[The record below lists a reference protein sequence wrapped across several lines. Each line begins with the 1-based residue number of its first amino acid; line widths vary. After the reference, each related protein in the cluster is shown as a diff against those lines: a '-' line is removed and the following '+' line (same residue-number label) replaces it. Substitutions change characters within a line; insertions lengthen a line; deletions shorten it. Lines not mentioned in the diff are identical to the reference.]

1 MSRIKPP
8 ELHEMTAEQRRVHDK
23 VVAKSERGALVG
35 PFRAALLRPE
45 ILDKWDDLARAVRVG
60 ATLPLR
66 LRELAILVT
75 ARHWGA
81 KIEWLEHVPPALK
94 QGLSEDVIRAIRDRR
109 TPAFTKDD
117 ERDVYDFCTG
127 MYRDHQV
134 AQPTYD
140 RVLGHVG
147 PVGTMELTMV
157 MGLFGLVAF
166 TLIAHELQPLE
177 SRGVNSVA
185 ASNPGLEDLLHLPD

>member
-1 MSRIKPP
+1 
-8 ELHEMTAEQRRVHDK
+8 MTW
-23 VVAKSERGALVG
+23 
-35 PFRAALLRPE
+35 RARCAS
-45 ILDKWDDLARAVRVG
+45 G

-81 KIEWLEHVPPALK
+81 KMNHLKGPVPPALK
-94 QGLSEDVIRAIRDRR
+94 QGLSEDVIPAIRDRR
-109 TPAFTKDD
+109 MPAFTKDD

-134 AQPTYD
+134 AQSTYD

-166 TLIAHELQPLE
+166 TLIAHDLKPLE
-177 SRGVNSVA
+177 SRGVASVA
-185 ASNPGLEDLLHLPD
+185 ASNPGLEDLVHLPD

>member
-8 ELHEMTAEQRRVHDK
+8 ELNEMTPEQRRVHDK
-23 VVAKSERGALVG
+23 VVGKAERGALVG

-45 ILDKWDDLARAVRVG
+45 ILDKWDDLARAVRIG

-94 QGLSEDVIRAIRDRR
+94 QGMTEDVIRAIRDRR
-109 TPAFTKDD
+109 APEFKNDD
-117 ERDVYDFCTG
+117 ERDIFAFCTEL
-127 MYRDHQV
+127 YRDHKVTQ
-134 AQPTYD
+134 ATYD
-140 RVLGHVG
+140 RALGHLG
-147 PVGTMELTMV
+147 PVGIMELTMV
-157 MGLFGLVAF
+157 MGLYGLVSF
-166 TLIAHELQPLE
+166 TLIAHELQPLA
-177 SRGVNSVA
+177 SRNVDAAA
-185 ASNPGLEDLLHLPD
+185 ASNPGMEELLRLPD

>member
-8 ELHEMTAEQRRVHDK
+8 ELHEMTPEQRRVHDK
-23 VVAKSERGALVG
+23 VVGKSERGALVG

-81 KIEWLEHVPPALK
+81 RIEWLEHVPPALK
-94 QGLSEDVIRAIRDRR
+94 QGISDDVIRAIRDRR
-109 TPAFTKDD
+109 APDFKQDD
-117 ERDVYDFCTG
+117 ERDVFAFCTE
-127 MYRDHQV
+127 MYRDHKVSQ
-134 AQPTYD
+134 ATYD

-147 PVGTMELTMV
+147 PVGIMELTMV

-166 TLIAHELQPLE
+166 TLIAHDLQPLA
-177 SRGVNSVA
+177 SRGADAAA
-185 ASNPGLEDLLHLPD
+185 ASNPGLEELLRLPD

>member
-1 MSRIKPP
+1 MPRIKPP
-8 ELHEMTAEQRRVHDK
+8 ELHEMTPEQRLVHDK
-23 VVAKSERGALVG
+23 VVARSERGALVG

-45 ILDKWDDLARAVRVG
+45 ILDKWDELARAVRVG

-94 QGLSEDVIRAIRDRR
+94 QGLSEDVIRAIRNRQA
-109 TPAFTKDD
+109 PAFSKDD
-117 ERDVYDFCTG
+117 ERDIYAFCTE
-127 MYRDHQV
+127 MYRDHKVSQV
-134 AQPTYD
+134 TYD

-177 SRGVNSVA
+177 SRAPGAVA
-185 ASNPGLEDLLHLPD
+185 EKNAALSELVILPD